1 MKAKSH
7 RGFQRCLPETG
18 SRSYYVVFIWLTTRP
33 HLRDSDF
40 YDPAAWFKPL
50 LEHANM
56 VFKRYLT
63 PKGELSIDESFIG
76 TKARS
81 VMTQYIPSKSSKLGI
96 KIWMLV
102 QAATVISFTLCHT
115 KVDGMIQFRTVSYM
129 VVS

>member
-7 RGFQRCLPETG
+7 RGFQRCFPETG
-18 SRSYYVVFIWLTTRP
+18 SRSYYVVFIWLTSP

-40 YDPAAWFKPL
+40 YDPYAWFKPL

-102 QAATVISFTLCHT
+102 QAATVHSLCA
-115 KVDGMIQFRTVSYM
+115 IQR
-129 VVS
+129 

>member
-1 MKAKSH
+1 
-7 RGFQRCLPETG
+7 
-18 SRSYYVVFIWLTTRP
+18 
-33 HLRDSDF
+33 
-40 YDPAAWFKPL
+40 
-50 LEHANM
+50 M

-129 VVS
+129 VVT